1 MTYSPRS
8 LSACALALWLGCHSA
23 ALADIKIP
31 AIFGDHMVLQDQLPV
46 PVWGTADPGEA
57 VTVTVGAQ
65 SGQTT
70 TGTDGKWE
78 VKLPPMPASSQPV
91 TMTVTGKNTVKF
103 EDVLIGEVWI
113 CSGQSNMEF
122 ALANAHNK
130 ATELPNANDPQIRI
144 FLVTRKETHLP
155 VTDVAGKWEVCTPQT
170 IAKFSAV
177 GYFFGKE
184 LRAKLNEPVG
194 LIGTYWGGTPAEA
207 WTSLDGLGKEPSLAH
222 LVDTWKRLDAKYAEN
237 SANYPAAE
245 SAYLKDM
252 SDWTAKYGKDYAAAV
267 AQWRADAAK
276 AVAAH
281 ESPSPSPAPPAPIP
295 HKPVDAA
302 GGPGAPATLY
312 NGMVAPIQPY
322 AIRGVIWYQGETN
335 APRAQEYRTLFPR
348 MIKDWREKWGE
359 GDFPFLYVQL
369 AGYHADNTE
378 NWPNLRDAQL
388 QTLSLPATGMAT
400 AVDIGLPTNIH
411 PMDKMDVGKRLAL
424 AARHVAYGED
434 LVYSGPIF
442 KGVKKDANALR
453 VSFDDLGSGLVIG
466 QSPWV
471 GPGAPVLPTDH
482 LVGFEVAGADG
493 KWKPADAKI
502 DGDDVVVS
510 SADVPAP
517 VAVRYDWAAY
527 PEGNL
532 YNKEGL
538 PASPFHG
545 TVE

>member
-1 MTYSPRS
+1 
-8 LSACALALWLGCHSA
+8 
-23 ALADIKIP
+23 
-31 AIFGDHMVLQDQLPV
+31 
-46 PVWGTADPGEA
+46 
-57 VTVTVGAQ
+57 
-65 SGQTT
+65 
-70 TGTDGKWE
+70 
-78 VKLPPMPASSQPV
+78 
-91 TMTVTGKNTVKF
+91 
-103 EDVLIGEVWI
+103 
-113 CSGQSNMEF
+113 
-122 ALANAHNK
+122 
-130 ATELPNANDPQIRI
+130 
-144 FLVTRKETHLP
+144 
-155 VTDVAGKWEVCTPQT
+155 
-170 IAKFSAV
+170 
-177 GYFFGKE
+177 
-184 LRAKLNEPVG
+184 
-194 LIGTYWGGTPAEA
+194 
-207 WTSLDGLGKEPSLAH
+207 
-222 LVDTWKRLDAKYAEN
+222 
-237 SANYPAAE
+237 
-245 SAYLKDM
+245 
-252 SDWTAKYGKDYAAAV
+252 
-267 AQWRADAAK
+267 
-276 AVAAH
+276 
-281 ESPSPSPAPPAPIP
+281 
-295 HKPVDAA
+295 
-302 GGPGAPATLY
+302 
-312 NGMVAPIQPY
+312 MVAPIQPY